1 MKRVE
6 KRKIRDKGETSILRG
21 QEIDESSADLAQCKQ
36 TETSEEQSGYTSDTA
51 NISTRALCRHHRAC

>member
-21 QEIDESSADLAQCKQ
+21 QEIDESSADLAQMQ
-36 TETSEEQSGYTSDTA
+36 ADRNIRTA
-51 NISTRALCRHHRAC
+51 EGVHE